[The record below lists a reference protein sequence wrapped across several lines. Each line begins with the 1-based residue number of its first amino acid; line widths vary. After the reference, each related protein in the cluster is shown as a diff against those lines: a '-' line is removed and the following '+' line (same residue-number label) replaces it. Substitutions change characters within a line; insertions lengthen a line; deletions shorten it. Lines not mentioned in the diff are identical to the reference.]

1 MTDIDIQTD
10 KKRLEHAKAALYRQK
25 KVMKTFEE
33 YFSKMY
39 GKRRKN
45 IFAEN
50 VFLSQNFDQK
60 YFLEQ

>member
-1 MTDIDIQTD
+1 MLKQHYIG
-10 KKRLEHAKAALYRQK
+10 K

-45 IFAEN
+45 IFAED